1 MSETMRN
8 IGLGIIIMKVRFSVS
23 VAEVKWGFGFKT
35 ALYVELKNMN
45 EHQRLAIQLWCDE
58 NDLPV
63 KYRAKRKDEVK
74 AWVEALTPYES
85 LLSDRRGYERTKW
98 VLANPMPPA
107 RGNASW
113 NDFYDWAERWDN
125 FNDGLDV

>member
-1 MSETMRN
+1 
-8 IGLGIIIMKVRFSVS
+8 
-23 VAEVKWGFGFKT
+23 
-35 ALYVELKNMN
+35 MN

-74 AWVEALTPYES
+74 AWLNALAPYES
-85 LLSDRRGYERTKW
+85 LLHDRQGYERAKW
-98 VLANPMPPA
+98 VLANPMPLS

-113 NDFYDWAERWDN
+113 SNFYEWAERWDN
-125 FNDGLDV
+125 FNDSID